1 VPASFV
7 APDAWASPSG
17 RTVTVVHRDGRVER
31 IRLAGCARGR
41 PRAEAWRLYA
51 ERVRRALAE
60 AGVPPHKA
68 DAVLAAV
75 EEARRRDLGA

>member
-1 VPASFV
+1 MPASFV
-7 APDAWASPSG
+7 APDAWVSPTG
-17 RTVTVVHRDGRVER
+17 KTVTVVHLGGRVER
-31 IRLAGCARGR
+31 IRFAVLARGR

-68 DAVLAAV
+68 DAVLAAL
-75 EEARRRDLGA
+75 EEAGRRGLGA